1 MAQLG
6 RAREEQILGAYAEWD
21 GTGSVEEFVTG
32 LGVSKQTL
40 YSVLRRNGVPT
51 KTQEQTLRGM
61 SVPDKTSQ
69 DAMIDRMAE
78 LALVELMRRAERCIV
93 VEADNRR
100 LRQLCIDN
108 SVDPGPELAFENG
121 GV

>member
-6 RAREEQILGAYAEWD
+6 RAREETILGAYAEWD
-21 GTGSVEEFVTG
+21 GSGSVDEFVTD

-78 LALVELMRRAERCIV
+78 LALVELMRRAERSIV
-93 VEADNRR
+93 LESDNRR
-100 LRQLCIDN
+100 LRALCVANKI
-108 SVDPGPELAFENG
+108 DPGPEPVLASAD
-121 GV
+121 